1 MATYV
6 IYQCDVLDAERYEA
20 YKPKAAASVR
30 AAGGRYIVRGGDAEV
45 LEWSIF
51 WSCTGLE
58 NPQSADLVISGAY
71 MPRCRPQ
78 AGQPHHVPV
87 PTLTRHFF
95 SGTGNEEP

>member
-45 LEWSIF
+45 LEGEAPAGRTVVVEFPDRETARRWY
-51 WSCTGLE
+51 TGQMYTE
-58 NPQSADLVISGAY
+58 ARKIREGAATARMY
-71 MPRCRPQ
+71 VVDGI
-78 AGQPHHVPV
+78 A
-87 PTLTRHFF
+87 
-95 SGTGNEEP
+95 